1 MCESLVRISAGATE
15 EFSDKFWKFQ
25 GHFNISSHSSIF
37 FKFTTYIRNVV
48 GYNVRKFYENR
59 SFEKKVGQYP

>member
-1 MCESLVRISAGATE
+1 LVRISAGVTE

-37 FKFTTYIRNVV
+37 LNSTYIRNVV

-59 SFEKKVGQYP
+59 RLGKKVGQYP